1 MAKGI
6 VVVDMPAD
14 CRDCPLRSLADDC
27 IAGRNVMEYRHD
39 KRKPDWCPIKPMPN
53 RWEICGR
60 YPQPGMPVPS
70 YQIGWNA
77 CLDKIEGE

>member
-39 KRKPDWCPIKPMPN
+39 KRKPDWCPIKTMLKS
-53 RWEICGR
+53 EIEPLGEN
-60 YPQPGMPVPS
+60 S
-70 YQIGWNA
+70 YLAGWND
-77 CLDKIEGE
+77 CISYFEDN